1 MLARRS
7 LLASTAALAS
17 ATLAGCATVL
27 GGETDRHY
35 VDMLNGDEES
45 HVFAVAVSDEA
56 GKTIFGHTYDLG
68 ARKADENRIINGSPA
83 EVSVIVDDADPVR
96 FPWAPQE
103 GVGGTAE
110 ECSQGTSASLSIY
123 YEQQSGDGVKPIYGC
138 ETVREQ

>member
-17 ATLAGCATVL
+17 ATLAGCTVL

-35 VDMLNGDEES
+35 VDVLNGDEEP
-45 HVFAVAVSDEA
+45 HVFAVTVTNEA
-56 GKTIFGHTYDLG
+56 GETIFDHTYDLG
-68 ARKADENRIINGSPA
+68 ARKADENRIIDGSPA
-83 EVSVIVDDADPVR
+83 EVSVVVDDADPVR

-103 GVGGTAE
+103 GVGGIDE
-110 ECSQGTSASLSIY
+110 ECSEGTSASLSVY
-123 YEQQSGDGVKPIYGC
+123 YEPQSGDGVKPIYGC